1 MMSEAPVSSTYTFV
15 CDPDECDTMF
25 QVTTSDGFGFP
36 SGITQLKC
44 PCGRDTTYVSFID
57 STSKDVHRDSQP
69 TERSNTMET
78 AYEGPVVTQDQQQIV
93 YLEEQKVALEKR
105 IEALTVDLATWQSI
119 GEEHRRKVKKLF
131 TKVNDYID
139 ENDCEEDGDI
149 NLSELDDILNDVYNN
164 RLVFD
169 KLYEVQITYT
179 LDATFEI
186 RAKNEDEAREIAD
199 EIGISTDPVFDHE
212 DDPTECAI
220 NESRVGYLQR
230 KVN

>member
-1 MMSEAPVSSTYTFV
+1 MSEQLVTSKYTFI

-25 QVTTSDGFGFP
+25 EVTTSDGFGFP
-36 SGITQLKC
+36 SGTTQLKC

-57 STSKDVHRDSQP
+57 STSLDVHRDNQP

-78 AYEGPVVTQDQQQIV
+78 TYEGPVVTADQQANV
-93 YLEEQKVALEKR
+93 YLKEEIDALKKR
-105 IEALTVDLATWQSI
+105 IDYLTLDLTQARSMI
-119 GEEHRRKVKKLF
+119 EEHRRKVKNLF
-131 TKVNDYID
+131 TKVNDFID
-139 ENDCEEDGDI
+139 ENDCDDDGDI
-149 NLSELDDILNDVYNN
+149 SLSELDDILDTVFNN
-164 RLVFD
+164 RLVFE
-169 KLYEVQITYT
+169 KLYEVQVTYT
-179 LDATFEI
+179 IDATFEI
-186 RAKNEDEAREIAD
+186 RAKDEDAAREIAD

>member
-1 MMSEAPVSSTYTFV
+1 MT
-15 CDPDECDTMF
+15 
-25 QVTTSDGFGFP
+25 
-36 SGITQLKC
+36 
-44 PCGRDTTYVSFID
+44 
-57 STSKDVHRDSQP
+57 
-69 TERSNTMET
+69 T
-78 AYEGPVVTQDQQQIV
+78 AYEGPVVTPDQQQIV
-93 YLEEQKVALEKR
+93 YLKERIDALK
-105 IEALTVDLATWQSI
+105 ADLTSARSMID
-119 GEEHRRKVKKLF
+119 EHRRKVNKLF

-149 NLSELDDILNDVYNN
+149 SLSELDDILNTVFDN

-169 KLYEVQITYT
+169 KLFEVQITYT

-199 EIGISTDPVFDHE
+199 EIGICTDPVFDYE